1 MVRLNHVN
9 VLKNPKYERT
19 TGWAIM
25 CVAFPLWSNPC
36 HMTCHR
42 GMYMIAFVSPSLP
55 HNPTLFDRS
64 RAKCNHAHRTQNTT
78 EAPHFHSGGSRR
90 HLGWRVRA
98 GRRKHEEN
106 YICLESIKSMPHS
119 APCLTEA
126 NYHNTH
132 QCS

>member
-55 HNPTLFDRS
+55 HNPTLFD
-64 RAKCNHAHRTQNTT
+64 
-78 EAPHFHSGGSRR
+78 PGSF
-90 HLGWRVRA
+90 A
-98 GRRKHEEN
+98 
-106 YICLESIKSMPHS
+106 
-119 APCLTEA
+119 
-126 NYHNTH
+126 
-132 QCS
+132 